1 MFSPSIF
8 PREIIGLNIH
18 TNLAKNSLLGSLRIT
33 QGCGGQDF
41 QLRSSVPPPPQP
53 PNMLPCPCEVSRFFF
68 WGPWENHKAI
78 ALSLF
83 LFTFDILLPSPCPC
97 FTSLAILCHFFPPA
111 GGLSCSV
118 SGPCLLLTFAGP
130 ASPESAQDPYLAAP
144 ASCLSLAHSWSDS

>member
-1 MFSPSIF
+1 MPKYSYKPDKELTAGEPQNHPGMWWPGF
-8 PREIIGLNIH
+8 PVKVIC
-18 TNLAKNSLLGSLRIT
+18 A
-33 QGCGGQDF
+33 
-41 QLRSSVPPPPQP
+41 PPPQP

-97 FTSLAILCHFFPPA
+97 FTSLAILCHFCPPA